1 MSTNQS
7 TKWILHESAYVN
19 NILSHKE
26 KSVYFIKDMDE
37 VRAMSEIEVNFRE
50 KRNDAYQKEL
60 PYWKKQL

>member
-37 VRAMSEIEVNFRE
+37 VRAMNEIEVNFRE
-50 KRNDAYQKEL
+50 ERK
-60 PYWKKQL
+60 